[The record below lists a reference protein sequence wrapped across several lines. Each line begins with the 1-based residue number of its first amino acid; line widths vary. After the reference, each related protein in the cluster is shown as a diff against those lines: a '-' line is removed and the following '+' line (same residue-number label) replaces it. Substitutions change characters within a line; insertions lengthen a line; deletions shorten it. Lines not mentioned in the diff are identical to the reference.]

1 MTAANRAGGAH
12 PPSPNV
18 KLQTTSVYGMTRT
31 AIWMCSDHQRREVVS
46 RIPGRTKRK
55 IGKFGITPMP
65 GSITVPTSP
74 GSGFL

>member
-1 MTAANRAGGAH
+1 
-12 PPSPNV
+12 
-18 KLQTTSVYGMTRT
+18 MTRT